1 MVFFLYGN
9 DTLRSLRKLKEIT
22 EKYRSKYKSGFNLLK
37 TEANEE
43 GFEKLKDRIETIS
56 MFSEKKLIIIE
67 DLLSANRMI
76 QEKFQKYLKE
86 KNIFKAE
93 DISVIFFERKSPDK
107 RLKMFKELFKNS
119 FKKQEFS
126 ELSTIKVKSF
136 IDEEIEKIGG
146 KIEPLA
152 VENLVIFFGND
163 LWQIENEIQK
173 LVTFKSGEIITQKD
187 VEELCVSNID
197 LNIFETI
204 EAIAKKDKKK
214 ALKLISNH
222 LEKGENEIRILSM
235 INYQFRNLIKIRNLM
250 DENKNFYQIQKISK
264 LHPFVVKKTLPIAR
278 DFSIQ
283 ELKNIYGKILET
295 DFALKTGKVEP
306 RLGIEMFIAEI

>member
-67 DLLSANRMI
+67 DLLSANRII
-76 QEKFQKYLKE
+76 QEKFQKCLKE

-93 DISVIFFERKSPDK
+93 DISVVFFERKSPDK

-173 LVTFKSGEIITQKD
+173 LVTFKGGEIITQKD

>member
-9 DTLRSLRKLKEIT
+9 DTFRSLRKLTEIVA
-22 EKYRSKYKSGFNLLK
+22 KYRSKYKSGFNLLK

-67 DLLSANRMI
+67 DLLSTNRTI

-93 DISVIFFERKSPDK
+93 NVSVVFFERKSPDK
-107 RLKMFKELFKNS
+107 RLKMFKELLKNS

-126 ELSTIKVKSF
+126 ELSTMKVKSF
-136 IDEEIEKIGG
+136 INEEIEKIGG
-146 KIEPLA
+146 KIEPIA
-152 VENLVIFFGND
+152 VENLVMFFGND

-173 LVTFKSGEIITQKD
+173 LIAFKNGEIITKKD

-214 ALKLISNH
+214 ALKLISDH

-250 DENKNFYQIQKISK
+250 DENKNFYQIQKVSK
-264 LHPFVVKKTLPIAR
+264 LHPFVLKKTFPIAR
-278 DFSIQ
+278 NFSMQ

-295 DFALKTGKVEP
+295 DFELKTGKMEP
-306 RLGIEMFIAEI
+306 RLGIEIFVSSI